1 MKTFE
6 FEALDSSGKKKLG
19 KVKAWSLAEAKKKIQ
34 QMGIYLVS
42 LKALNSPG
50 HPRAIIQ
57 RDSNGRAISFEKKSF
72 AFLNE
77 LKQFFLT
84 KVKMENS

>member
-42 LKALNSPG
+42 LRTLESPE
-50 HPRAIIQ
+50 HPRTTGE
-57 RDSNGRAISFEKKSF
+57 REVKGGTISHGKKSF
-72 AFLNE
+72 SFLKE
-77 LKQFFLT
+77 LKQFFFT
-84 KVKMENS
+84 KVRMENS